1 MKVKT
6 NIRAGAGSNKPTKAS
21 IVVHNPFIT
30 AARCVGI

>member
-21 IVVHNPFIT
+21 VIVFNPFT
-30 AARCVGI
+30 AESRCVGI